1 MSLIQKDYFRLDEV
15 ARELGL
21 SGSDIIYLA
30 ENGRLRLS
38 TLVYGLSLEKGYYED
53 LGEGNWQ
60 SIADDYDRWTGLLD
74 LLNQDAHEILKT
86 GSAEVRS
93 FHATEGRYCRCW
105 GTTPAVTVTTLDLLV
120 RLPER
125 QRLVALVR
133 QSLEPVNPESNV
145 TGFTHEPD
153 YRIVRLGGEIYS
165 LGPYQAAVVKILHQA
180 ALAGRPW
187 CKGVDILA
195 EIECSTLRMSD
206 LFKSKRG
213 WRKLIDSNARG
224 MYRLAVIA
232 QN

>member
-1 MSLIQKDYFRLDEV
+1 MSLIQKEYFRLEEV
-15 ARELGL
+15 VRDLGL
-21 SGSDIIYLA
+21 SGSDVIYLA

-38 TLVYGLSLEKGYYED
+38 TLVYGLQIERGHIED
-53 LGEGNWQ
+53 LGGGHWQ
-60 SIADDYDRWTGLLD
+60 SIADDHDRWTGLLD
-74 LLNQDAHEILKT
+74 LRERDAHEILKT
-86 GSAEVRS
+86 GSAEVSS
-93 FHATEGRYCRCW
+93 FHVPEGRYCHCSG
-105 GTTPAVTVTTLDLLV
+105 GTRSILVTPLDLLV
-120 RLPER
+120 RRTEC
-125 QRLVALVR
+125 QRLEALLGR
-133 QSLEPVNPESNV
+133 PSHEPAAPAV

-153 YRIVRLGGEIYS
+153 YRIVQLGGEIFS
-165 LGPYQAAVVKILHQA
+165 LGPYQAGVVRILHQA

-232 QN
+232 QG